1 MGKFEER
8 DFPDAVDSS
17 SVGWMMVEWRIMKD
31 DNICKDCGHGNYSL
45 NPNQFE
51 DLPIGTTPGQAVA
64 MLKKYIKNRREHVST
79 DLKAPVRTSLFLLK
93 VVKVADIT
101 DDHNNLLDDVIQDIE

>member
-1 MGKFEER
+1 MGKFEDR

-17 SVGWMMVEWRIMKD
+17 TVGWMMVEWRIMKD
-31 DNICKDCGHGNYSL
+31 DNKCKDCGGNYCL

-51 DLPIGTTPGQAVA
+51 DLPIGTSKKSAISQ
-64 MLKKYIKNRREHVST
+64 LKKFIQNRRNHVSA
-79 DLKAPVRTSLFLLK
+79 DPNAPVRTSLFLLK

-101 DDHNNLLDDVIQDIE
+101 DDHNNLLDDVIQNIE